1 MDDKY
6 NHLYE
11 VQNLLN
17 KKFSL
22 TAIIGVELEFYL
34 SSNINLNLLSQQ
46 IGHEIKEERGR
57 GQFEIEFEPDN
68 NLVTLAKD
76 IENTRRNIN
85 YFASQQG
92 GWANFSSKPYKNDF
106 GSSMHLHLNFLEDKN
121 IEKYANILCQNLDQ
135 YINFCLPSKED
146 YIRLDKNF
154 MSPTHICWG
163 GNNRTV
169 MIRIPDSKPKRLEH
183 RLPCANANPSILFFS
198 LLNTIANSLINKEK
212 TINLPKIWGNAFD
225 KQYRLKKINYLILKK

>member
-1 MDDKY
+1 MDHKY

-22 TAIIGVELEFYL
+22 TAIIGIELEFYL
-34 SSNINLNLLSQQ
+34 SSNINLSLLSEQ
-46 IGHEIKEERGR
+46 IGHDLKEERGKN
-57 GQFEIEFEPDN
+57 QFEIEFEPN
-68 NLVTLAKD
+68 SNLIKLARD

-85 YFASQQG
+85 YFASKQD

-121 IEKYANILCQNLDQ
+121 IEKYANILCKNLDQ

-146 YIRLDKNF
+146 YTRLDKKF

-169 MIRIPDSKPKRLEH
+169 MIRIPDSRPKRLEH
-183 RLPCANANPSILFFS
+183 RLPCANADPSILFFS

-212 TINLPKIWGNAFD
+212 IINLPKIWGNAFD
-225 KQYRLKKINYLILKK
+225 KQYGLKKINYLI